1 MTQITEKL
9 QAAIP
14 EYPNVEIGGKSFTLR
29 MDVNTN
35 KTKKGIKLQFVSN
48 DLPQDPRMKQQ
59 LANAIGSEL
68 QVKFGEAKLQVILD
82 LENPYNN
89 VIGFLIP
96 LPSIANYIVDIGF
109 PGLSQGVT
117 AQPEEEPEATTDTA
131 PEAEPLPAEEQ
142 PPSEEDEDLKE
153 MFKWRAGIR

>member
-1 MTQITEKL
+1 MTQLTEKL
-9 QAAIP
+9 QALVP
-14 EYPNVEIGGKSFTLR
+14 EYPINIAGKDFTLR

-59 LANAIGSEL
+59 LANQIGTEL
-68 QVKFGEAKLQVILD
+68 QTKFGEAKLQVILD

-96 LPSIANYIVDIGF
+96 LPSIANYITQVGF
-109 PGLSQGVT
+109 PELSQGQQS
-117 AQPEEEPEATTDTA
+117 QPEQEPEDTA
-131 PEAEPLPAEEQ
+131 ETEPEAEPLPSEEQ
-142 PPSEEDEDLKE
+142 PPSEEDTDLKE
-153 MFKWRAGIR
+153 LMMWRAGIK

>member
-1 MTQITEKL
+1 MNQLTEKL
-9 QAAIP
+9 QALIP
-14 EYPNVEIGGKSFTLR
+14 EYPINIAGKDFTLR

-59 LANAIGSEL
+59 LANQIGTEL
-68 QVKFGEAKLQVILD
+68 QTNFGQAGIQVILD

-96 LPSIANYIVDIGF
+96 LPSIANYIISTGF
-109 PGLSQGVT
+109 PELQQGTKQSSQDDAGDEEDL
-117 AQPEEEPEATTDTA
+117 PEE
-131 PEAEPLPAEEQ
+131 LPSEEQ
-142 PPSEEDEDLKE
+142 PPTEEDEDLKE
-153 MFKWRAGIR
+153 IFRWRAGIK